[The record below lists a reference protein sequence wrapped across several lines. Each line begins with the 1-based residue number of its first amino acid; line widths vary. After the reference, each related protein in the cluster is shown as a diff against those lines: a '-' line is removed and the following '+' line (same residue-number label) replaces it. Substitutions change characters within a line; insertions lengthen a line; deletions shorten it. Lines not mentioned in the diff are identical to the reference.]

1 MKGFNIMSDFLI
13 ETIEPEAGNIITEA
27 VNDKN
32 GNKKFCL
39 KGVFMQANVKN
50 RNGRVY
56 PLSEISNAVNN
67 AANSIKTHGGIF
79 GELDHPAQLTIN
91 MDRVSHVIKELY
103 MDGGN
108 AVGKAEL
115 LDTPMG
121 QIAKT
126 LAESGA
132 RYGVS
137 SRGTGDVGDD
147 GNVSKFNFVTIDL
160 VITPSA
166 PGAMPDPLYESLQ
179 QDINGRNIIS
189 LAESVKHDP
198 KAQEYLKKEIIKFF
212 SNIK

>member
-1 MKGFNIMSDFLI
+1 MNTDLLI
-13 ETIEPEAGNIITEA
+13 ETLQPNEGNIITEA
-27 VNDKN
+27 VKDSN
-32 GNKKFCL
+32 GNKRFYL
-39 KGVFMQANVKN
+39 KGIYMQADIKN

-56 PLSEISNAVNN
+56 PLSEISKAVQL
-67 AANSIKTHGGIF
+67 AASAIQTHGGIF
-79 GELDHPAQLTIN
+79 GELDHPQTLTIN
-91 MDRVSHVIKELY
+91 MDRVSHVIKELH
-103 MDGGN
+103 MDGNN

-137 SRGTGDVGDD
+137 SRGTGDVGTD
-147 GNVSKFNFVTIDL
+147 GMVNGFNFVTCDL

-179 QDINGRNIIS
+179 QDAKGRQIMT
-189 LAESVKHDP
+189 LAEAVKNDP
-198 KAQEYLKKEIIKFF
+198 KAQEFLKKEILRKFTDIL
-212 SNIK
+212 N